1 MLSVLRKGLVY
12 TNISTDIV
20 EHDLDVDA
28 DQWNYDEKDVY
39 KGSVDPEYI
48 SQGLSVH
55 WLYDDNLKR
64 VGLAEHE
71 SNDLAVF
78 KTLWFYDNPFA
89 TLYQDPTWKS
99 TGNTLWSKLS
109 NDAYQDYV
117 EGLLIHDEALKSGV
131 LLVTPSML
139 IEKPTLYTCETC
151 NKKSLASKGMCPH
164 ASVSVLDF
172 SKFSLLFL
180 DDDYVIYERSIDPLQ
195 QSCDASAEEHSQE
208 DQTALVQPEVLVS
221 QAFPPEVVH

>member
-1 MLSVLRKGLVY
+1 MLSVLRRGLVY

-39 KGSVDPEYI
+39 RGSVDPEYI
-48 SQGLSVH
+48 TRGLTVH

-71 SNDLAVF
+71 SADLAVF
-78 KTLWFYDNPFA
+78 KTLWFYDTPYG

-99 TGNTLWSKLS
+99 TGNTLWSKMS
-109 NDAYQDYV
+109 NDAYQDYL
-117 EGLLIHDEALKSGV
+117 EGLPIHDHALNSGV
-131 LLVTPSML
+131 LLVTPNML
-139 IEKPTLYTCETC
+139 IDAPKLYTCERC
-151 NKKSLASKGMCPH
+151 NKKSLMSKNICPH
-164 ASVSVLDF
+164 ASASVLDF

-180 DDDYVIYERSIDPLQ
+180 DDDYVIYERSTQTLPP
-195 QSCDASAEEHSQE
+195 QSDASAEERSQE
-208 DQTALVQPEVLVS
+208 DQTELVQPELLVR
-221 QAFPPEVVH
+221 QAFPHQP